1 VGVGGTK
8 DRNRIRDLRASVC
21 IEEGFRYVTLEGTSK
36 IIDDQ
41 ATAQAEI
48 AALARR
54 YHDVARAEE
63 LARDVL
69 APQDWVSLRLHPNRA
84 AVHGFGGEEQSVNV
98 ALAGGV
104 GGAKMAQG
112 LQAAL
117 PPGDLTVVV
126 NTADDFELYGLY
138 ISPDLDTVMYTL
150 AGVADPV
157 NGWGVA
163 GDTRNTLDAIAR
175 YGEAP
180 WFLLGDQ
187 DFATHILRTE
197 RLRAGMPLSV
207 VTTELSAA
215 LGIQSRIV
223 PMTDDRVATLV
234 ETPAGTLEFQ
244 DYFVGRRQSDDVLGV
259 TFAGIER
266 ATAHP
271 DALAAIREADAVVIA
286 PSNPIVSVAPILDTP
301 GVREAMADT
310 PAPIVAVS
318 PIVGG
323 HALKGPAAQMLATL
337 GHEVSAL
344 GVARLYADVIDGLVI
359 DEVDRELGPTIEL
372 LGPRVLVTATVMGDE
387 ADRRRL
393 AVEVLDFA
401 ASLAR
406 ERAVAR

>member
-1 VGVGGTK
+1 
-8 DRNRIRDLRASVC
+8 
-21 IEEGFRYVTLEGTSK
+21 
-36 IIDDQ
+36 
-41 ATAQAEI
+41 
-48 AALARR
+48 
-54 YHDVARAEE
+54 
-63 LARDVL
+63 
-69 APQDWVSLRLHPNRA
+69 
-84 AVHGFGGEEQSVNV
+84 
-98 ALAGGV
+98 
-104 GGAKMAQG
+104 MAQG

-126 NTADDFELYGLY
+126 NTADDFELYGLS

-150 AGVADPV
+150 GGIADPV

-163 GDTRNTLDAIAR
+163 GDTRNTLEAMAR
-175 YGEAP
+175 FGEEP

-197 RLRAGMPLSV
+197 RLRAGMPLSA
-207 VTTELSAA
+207 VTTQLAGA
-215 LGIQSRIV
+215 LGIPSRIV

-234 ETPAGTLEFQ
+234 DTPAGTLEFQ
-244 DYFVGRRQSDDVLGV
+244 DYFVGRRQCDDVLAV

-271 DALAAIREADAVVIA
+271 EALAAIREADAVVIA
-286 PSNPIVSVAPILDTP
+286 PSNPIVSVAPILATP
-301 GVREAMADT
+301 GLRGALADT

-344 GVARLYADVIDGLVI
+344 GVSRLYADVIDGLVV
-359 DEVDRELGPTIEL
+359 DEVDRELGPAIEL
-372 LGPRVLVTATVMGDE
+372 LGPRVLVTGTVMGDE

-393 AVEVLDFA
+393 AAEVLNFA

-406 ERAVAR
+406 EQAVAG

>member
-1 VGVGGTK
+1 M
-8 DRNRIRDLRASVC
+8 I
-21 IEEGFRYVTLEGTSK
+21 
-36 IIDDQ
+36 
-41 ATAQAEI
+41 
-48 AALARR
+48 
-54 YHDVARAEE
+54 
-63 LARDVL
+63 
-69 APQDWVSLRLHPNRA
+69 
-84 AVHGFGGEEQSVNV
+84 V

-112 LQAAL
+112 LQGAL

-126 NTADDFELYGLY
+126 NTADDFELYGLW

-150 AGVADPV
+150 GGIADPV

-163 GDTRNTLDAIAR
+163 GDTRNTLESIAR
-175 YGEAP
+175 YGEEP

-197 RLRAGMPLSV
+197 RLRAGTPLSM
-207 VTTELSAA
+207 VTTQLSGA
-215 LGIQSRIV
+215 LGIPSRVV

-234 ETPAGTLEFQ
+234 DTPAGTLEFQ

-266 ATAHP
+266 ARAHP

-286 PSNPIVSVAPILDTP
+286 PSNPIVSVAPILATP
-301 GVREAMADT
+301 GLRDALADS

-344 GVARLYADVIDGLVI
+344 GVARLYAALVDGLVI
-359 DEVDRELGPTIEL
+359 DEVDGELGPAIEL

-406 ERAVAR
+406 ERAVTR

>member
-1 VGVGGTK
+1 VIV
-8 DRNRIRDLRASVC
+8 V
-21 IEEGFRYVTLEGTSK
+21 
-36 IIDDQ
+36 
-41 ATAQAEI
+41 
-48 AALARR
+48 
-54 YHDVARAEE
+54 
-63 LARDVL
+63 
-69 APQDWVSLRLHPNRA
+69 
-84 AVHGFGGEEQSVNV
+84 
-98 ALAGGV
+98 LAGGV

-117 PPGDLTVVV
+117 PPGDLIVVV
-126 NTADDFELYGLY
+126 NTADDFDLYGLW

-150 AGVADPV
+150 AGIADPV

-175 YGEAP
+175 YGEEP

-197 RLRAGMPLSV
+197 RLRAGRPLSA
-207 VTTELSAA
+207 VTAELCDA

-223 PMTDDRVATLV
+223 PMTDDRVATQID
-234 ETPAGTLEFQ
+234 TPAGTLEFQ

-271 DALAAIREADAVVIA
+271 DALVAIREAEAVVIA

-301 GVREAMADT
+301 GMREALDDT

-323 HALKGPAAQMLATL
+323 RALKGPAAHMLATL

-344 GVARLYADVIDGLVI
+344 GVARLYGGLIDGLVVDDI
-359 DEVDRELGPTIEL
+359 DRELVPTVEL
-372 LGPRVLVTATVMGDE
+372 AGPRVLVTATVMGDE

-401 ASLAR
+401 STLAR
-406 ERAVAR
+406 ERAAAR

>member
-1 VGVGGTK
+1 VIV
-8 DRNRIRDLRASVC
+8 V
-21 IEEGFRYVTLEGTSK
+21 
-36 IIDDQ
+36 
-41 ATAQAEI
+41 
-48 AALARR
+48 
-54 YHDVARAEE
+54 
-63 LARDVL
+63 
-69 APQDWVSLRLHPNRA
+69 
-84 AVHGFGGEEQSVNV
+84 
-98 ALAGGV
+98 LAGGV
-104 GGAKMAQG
+104 GGAKMAHG

-117 PPGDLTVVV
+117 PPGDLTAVV

-150 AGVADPV
+150 GGIADPV

-163 GDTRNTLDAIAR
+163 GDTLNTLKAIAR
-175 YGEAP
+175 YGEEP

-197 RLRAGMPLSV
+197 RLRAGIPLSV
-207 VTTELSAA
+207 VTTQLSGA
-215 LGIQSRIV
+215 LGIPSRVV

-271 DALAAIREADAVVIA
+271 GALAAIREADAVVIA
-286 PSNPIVSVAPILDTP
+286 PSNPIVSVAPILATP
-301 GVREAMADT
+301 GLRESLADT

-337 GHEVSAL
+337 GHEVSAF

-359 DEVDRELGPTIEL
+359 DEVDRGLGPTIEL

-406 ERAVAR
+406 ERAVAK

>member
-1 VGVGGTK
+1 MIVV
-8 DRNRIRDLRASVC
+8 
-21 IEEGFRYVTLEGTSK
+21 
-36 IIDDQ
+36 
-41 ATAQAEI
+41 
-48 AALARR
+48 
-54 YHDVARAEE
+54 
-63 LARDVL
+63 
-69 APQDWVSLRLHPNRA
+69 
-84 AVHGFGGEEQSVNV
+84 
-98 ALAGGV
+98 LAGGV

-117 PPGDLTVVV
+117 PPGDLIVVV
-126 NTADDFELYGLY
+126 NTADDFDLYGLW

-150 AGVADPV
+150 AGIADPV

-175 YGEAP
+175 YGEEP

-197 RLRAGMPLSV
+197 RLRAGRPLSA
-207 VTTELSAA
+207 VTTELSDA

-223 PMTDDRVATLV
+223 PMTDDRVETQID
-234 ETPAGTLEFQ
+234 TPAGTLEFQ

-271 DALAAIREADAVVIA
+271 DALVAIREAEAVVIA

-301 GVREAMADT
+301 GMRETLDDT

-323 HALKGPAAQMLATL
+323 RALKGPAAHMLATL

-344 GVARLYADVIDGLVI
+344 GVARLYAGLIDGLVVDDI
-359 DEVDRELGPTIEL
+359 DRNIVPAIEL
-372 LGPRVLVTATVMGDE
+372 AGPRVLVTATVMGEE

-393 AVEVLDFA
+393 AAEVLDFA
-401 ASLAR
+401 STLAR
-406 ERAVAR
+406 ERAAAR

>member
-1 VGVGGTK
+1 V
-8 DRNRIRDLRASVC
+8 I
-21 IEEGFRYVTLEGTSK
+21 
-36 IIDDQ
+36 
-41 ATAQAEI
+41 
-48 AALARR
+48 
-54 YHDVARAEE
+54 
-63 LARDVL
+63 
-69 APQDWVSLRLHPNRA
+69 
-84 AVHGFGGEEQSVNV
+84 V

-117 PPGDLTVVV
+117 PSGDLTVVV
-126 NTADDFELYGLY
+126 NTADDFELYGLH

-150 AGVADPV
+150 AGIADPV

-163 GDTRNTLDAIAR
+163 GDTRNTLEAIAR
-175 YGEAP
+175 YGQEP

-197 RLRAGMPLSV
+197 RLRTGMPLSV
-207 VTTELSAA
+207 VTTHLSDA
-215 LGIQSRIV
+215 LGIQTRIV

-271 DALAAIREADAVVIA
+271 DAVAAIREADAVVIA
-286 PSNPIVSVAPILDTP
+286 PSNPIVSVAPILATP
-301 GVREAMADT
+301 GLREALVNT
-310 PAPIVAVS
+310 LAPIVAVS

-344 GVARLYADVIDGLVI
+344 GVARLYVDVVDGFVI
-359 DEVDRELGPTIEL
+359 DEVDRELGPAIEL
-372 LGPRVLVTATVMGDE
+372 IGPRVLEAATVMGDE

-401 ASLAR
+401 AALAR
-406 ERAVAR
+406 ERAVAG

>member
-1 VGVGGTK
+1 V
-8 DRNRIRDLRASVC
+8 I
-21 IEEGFRYVTLEGTSK
+21 
-36 IIDDQ
+36 
-41 ATAQAEI
+41 
-48 AALARR
+48 
-54 YHDVARAEE
+54 
-63 LARDVL
+63 
-69 APQDWVSLRLHPNRA
+69 
-84 AVHGFGGEEQSVNV
+84 V

-150 AGVADPV
+150 GGIADPV

-163 GDTRNTLDAIAR
+163 EDTRNTLDAIAR
-175 YGEAP
+175 YGEEP

-187 DFATHILRTE
+187 DFATHIVRTE
-197 RLRAGMPLSV
+197 RLRAGTPLSA
-207 VTTELSAA
+207 VTMQLSNA

-223 PMTDDRVATLV
+223 PMTDDQVATLV
-234 ETPAGTLEFQ
+234 ETAVGTLEFQ

-271 DALAAIREADAVVIA
+271 DALAAIHEADAVVIA
-286 PSNPIVSVAPILDTP
+286 PSNPIVSVAPILATP
-301 GVREAMADT
+301 GLREALADT
-310 PAPIVAVS
+310 SAPIVAVS

-359 DEVDRELGPTIEL
+359 DEVDRELGPAIEL

-401 ASLAR
+401 ASLAC
-406 ERAVAR
+406 ERAVTH

>member
-1 VGVGGTK
+1 M
-8 DRNRIRDLRASVC
+8 I
-21 IEEGFRYVTLEGTSK
+21 
-36 IIDDQ
+36 
-41 ATAQAEI
+41 
-48 AALARR
+48 
-54 YHDVARAEE
+54 
-63 LARDVL
+63 
-69 APQDWVSLRLHPNRA
+69 
-84 AVHGFGGEEQSVNV
+84 V

-150 AGVADPV
+150 AGIADPV

-175 YGEAP
+175 YGEEP

-187 DFATHILRTE
+187 DFATHILRTA
-197 RLRAGMPLSV
+197 RLRAGTPLSV
-207 VTTELSAA
+207 VTTQLSGA
-215 LGIQSRIV
+215 LAIQSRIV

-259 TFAGIER
+259 AFAGIER

-271 DALAAIREADAVVIA
+271 DALAAIREADTVVIA
-286 PSNPIVSVAPILDTP
+286 PSNPIVSVAPILATP
-301 GVREAMADT
+301 GLREVLADT
-310 PAPIVAVS
+310 PAPIVAIS

-344 GVARLYADVIDGLVI
+344 GVARLYADLIDGLVI
-359 DEVDRELGPTIEL
+359 DEVDRELGPGIEL

-393 AVEVLDFA
+393 AIEVLDFA

>member
-1 VGVGGTK
+1 
-8 DRNRIRDLRASVC
+8 
-21 IEEGFRYVTLEGTSK
+21 
-36 IIDDQ
+36 
-41 ATAQAEI
+41 
-48 AALARR
+48 
-54 YHDVARAEE
+54 
-63 LARDVL
+63 
-69 APQDWVSLRLHPNRA
+69 
-84 AVHGFGGEEQSVNV
+84 
-98 ALAGGV
+98 
-104 GGAKMAQG
+104 MAQG

-126 NTADDFELYGLY
+126 NTADDFELYGLC

-150 AGVADPV
+150 AGIADPV

-163 GDTRNTLDAIAR
+163 GDTRKTLDAIAR
-175 YGEAP
+175 YGEEP

-197 RLRAGMPLSV
+197 RRRAGRPLSA
-207 VTTELSAA
+207 VTTELAGA
-215 LGIQSRIV
+215 LGIRSRIV

-234 ETPAGTLEFQ
+234 DTPAGTLEFQ

-259 TFAGIER
+259 AFAGIER
-266 ATAHP
+266 AAAHP
-271 DALAAIREADAVVIA
+271 DALATIREANAVVIA
-286 PSNPIVSVAPILDTP
+286 PSNPIVSVAPILATP
-301 GVREAMADT
+301 GLREALLDT
-310 PAPIVAVS
+310 LAPIVAVS

-337 GHEVSAL
+337 GHEVSTL

-393 AVEVLDFA
+393 AAEVLDFA
-401 ASLAR
+401 AAP
-406 ERAVAR
+406 

>member
-1 VGVGGTK
+1 V
-8 DRNRIRDLRASVC
+8 I
-21 IEEGFRYVTLEGTSK
+21 
-36 IIDDQ
+36 
-41 ATAQAEI
+41 
-48 AALARR
+48 
-54 YHDVARAEE
+54 
-63 LARDVL
+63 
-69 APQDWVSLRLHPNRA
+69 
-84 AVHGFGGEEQSVNV
+84 V

-150 AGVADPV
+150 GGIADPV

-175 YGEAP
+175 YGEEP

-197 RLRAGMPLSV
+197 RLRAGMPLSAV
-207 VTTELSAA
+207 MRQLSDA
-215 LGIQSRIV
+215 LGIQSRVV

-259 TFAGIER
+259 AFVGIER

-286 PSNPIVSVAPILDTP
+286 PSNPIVSVAPILATP
-301 GVREAMADT
+301 GLREVLADT
-310 PAPIVAVS
+310 QAPIVAVS

-344 GVARLYADVIDGLVI
+344 GVARLYADLIDGFVI
-359 DEVDRELGPTIEL
+359 DEVDRELRTAIEL

-393 AVEVLDFA
+393 AGEVLDFA
-401 ASLAR
+401 ASLTH

>member
-1 VGVGGTK
+1 V
-8 DRNRIRDLRASVC
+8 I
-21 IEEGFRYVTLEGTSK
+21 
-36 IIDDQ
+36 
-41 ATAQAEI
+41 
-48 AALARR
+48 
-54 YHDVARAEE
+54 
-63 LARDVL
+63 
-69 APQDWVSLRLHPNRA
+69 
-84 AVHGFGGEEQSVNV
+84 V

-117 PPGDLTVVV
+117 PSVDLTVVV
-126 NTADDFELYGLY
+126 NTADDFELYGLH

-150 AGVADPV
+150 AGIADPV

-163 GDTRNTLDAIAR
+163 GDTRNTLEAIAR
-175 YGEAP
+175 YGQEP

-197 RLRAGMPLSV
+197 RLRTGMPLSV
-207 VTTELSAA
+207 VTTHLSDA
-215 LGIQSRIV
+215 LGIQTRIV

-244 DYFVGRRQSDDVLGV
+244 DYFVGRRQTDDVLGV
-259 TFAGIER
+259 DFAGIEE
-266 ATAHP
+266 ATAHS

-286 PSNPIVSVAPILDTP
+286 PSNPIVSVAPILATP
-301 GVREAMADT
+301 GLREALVNT
-310 PAPIVAVS
+310 LAPIVAVS

-344 GVARLYADVIDGLVI
+344 GVARLYVDVVDGFVI
-359 DEVDRELGPTIEL
+359 DEVDRELGPAIEL
-372 LGPRVLVTATVMGDE
+372 IGPRVLEAATVMGDE

-401 ASLAR
+401 AALAR
-406 ERAVAR
+406 ERAVAG

>member
-1 VGVGGTK
+1 V
-8 DRNRIRDLRASVC
+8 I
-21 IEEGFRYVTLEGTSK
+21 
-36 IIDDQ
+36 
-41 ATAQAEI
+41 
-48 AALARR
+48 
-54 YHDVARAEE
+54 
-63 LARDVL
+63 
-69 APQDWVSLRLHPNRA
+69 
-84 AVHGFGGEEQSVNV
+84 V

-117 PPGDLTVVV
+117 PSVDLTVVV
-126 NTADDFELYGLY
+126 NTADDFELYGLH

-150 AGVADPV
+150 AGIADPV

-163 GDTRNTLDAIAR
+163 GDTRNTLEAIAR
-175 YGEAP
+175 YGQEP

-197 RLRAGMPLSV
+197 RLRTGMPLSV
-207 VTTELSAA
+207 VTTHLSDA
-215 LGIQSRIV
+215 LGIQTRIV

-259 TFAGIER
+259 AFAGIER

-286 PSNPIVSVAPILDTP
+286 PSNPIVSVAPILATP
-301 GVREAMADT
+301 GLREALVDT

-323 HALKGPAAQMLATL
+323 YALKGPAAQMLATL

-344 GVARLYADVIDGLVI
+344 GVARIYADEIDGFVI
-359 DEVDRELGPTIEL
+359 DEVDRELGPAIEL

-401 ASLAR
+401 AALAR
-406 ERAVAR
+406 ERAVAG